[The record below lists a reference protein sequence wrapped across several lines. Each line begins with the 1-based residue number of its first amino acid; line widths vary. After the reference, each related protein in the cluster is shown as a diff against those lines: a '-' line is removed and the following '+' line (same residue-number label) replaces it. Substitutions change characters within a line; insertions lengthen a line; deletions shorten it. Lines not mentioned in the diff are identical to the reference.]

1 MLSDKQVKALLQ
13 VPEIVPPKRRN
24 HTRGDIQTPA
34 QIANRNRIR
43 MNIHTSL
50 YGGNPYTYN
59 PKKGGNNAK

>member
-34 QIANRNRIR
+34 QIEARRKVKRRNHIQ
-43 MNIHTSL
+43 L
-50 YGGNPYTYN
+50 GFNPYLFN
-59 PKKGGNNAK
+59 GGTSGGVK